1 MLDHLKFLGMDR
13 FDCTLWDVLKDHS
26 KYYVDLS
33 DRFKL
38 LVEILEVLVFIQ
50 SKKISH
56 KDVKASNIFVR
67 TVVLQGSVQSNK
79 KGIILGKWVLG
90 DFGLSSKITELR
102 GSSGT
107 PGFASMEQFD
117 GKPSP
122 KSDNYSFAKLAVLIL
137 FPWNTAWYF
146 LSYPIS
152 NTDFMKKPWRNH
164 KIFGYISNLLD
175 VSL

>member
-1 MLDHLKFLGMDR
+1 MDLY
-13 FDCTLWDVLKDHS
+13 DATLWDVLKDETT
-26 KYYVDLS
+26 YQVDLS
-33 DRFKL
+33 VRFQFM
-38 LVEILEVLVFIQ
+38 VEILDVLIYIG
-50 SKKISH
+50 SKNISH
-56 KDVKASNIFVR
+56 KDIKPSNIFVL
-67 TVVLQGSVQSNK
+67 TTTLPNKK
-79 KGIILGKWVLG
+79 KGILLGKWVLG
-90 DFGLSSKITELR
+90 DFGLSSKISELR

-117 GKPSP
+117 GKPSS

-146 LSYPIS
+146 LCYPIP

>member
-90 DFGLSSKITELR
+90 DFGLSSKMSELR
-102 GSSGT
+102 GSCGT
-107 PGFASMEQFD
+107 PGFAPMELFD
-117 GKPSP
+117 GKPSQ
-122 KSDNYSFAKLAVLIL
+122 KSDNYSFAKLAILIL
-137 FPWNTAWYF
+137 FQWKVAWYF
-146 LSYPIS
+146 LAFPIS
-152 NTDFMKKPWRNH
+152 RTEYMNKPWKNKWLFKH
-164 KIFGYISNLLD
+164 LSKLVH
-175 VSL
+175 VS